1 MAAIDN
7 GAKLQAAALAAIDKG
22 CMGEDFGFDSTVSLA
37 QSPTGVVPVY
47 TLVVT
52 KRSPLLGQGPLVHV
66 TTVPSP
72 DPTAEQVERAVT
84 EAMKGLRE
92 LSSKLLTEGQQ
103 PGPAKTLDALRI
115 G

>member
-7 GAKLQAAALAAIDKG
+7 GAKLRATALTAIDKA
-22 CMGEDFGFDSTVSLA
+22 CMGEDFGFDATVSLA

-47 TLVVT
+47 TVVLT

-66 TTVPSP
+66 TTIPSP
-72 DPTAEQVERAVT
+72 QPTDQQVEHAVT

-92 LSSKLLTEGQQ
+92 LSTKLLTDGQQ
-103 PGPAKTLDALRI
+103 PGAPKVLDALRI